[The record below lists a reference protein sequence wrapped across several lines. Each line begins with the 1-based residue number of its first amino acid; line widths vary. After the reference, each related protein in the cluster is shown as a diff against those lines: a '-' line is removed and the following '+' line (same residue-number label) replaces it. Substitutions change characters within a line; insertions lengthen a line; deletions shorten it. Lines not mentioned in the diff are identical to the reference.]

1 MKRFLLSL
9 QIIALCSIMTQANQ
23 FDAVSKKVADETD
36 IALVAKEFELTHFP
50 AMLLCDNRTSYRNL
64 SDEEI
69 DSLQKGYESLNVMRE
84 LKEKLELRINKENRL
99 NAGFVCLGFGV
110 YGVATF
116 AATGGLYPAITGTFF
131 MYSAYTNIS
140 NAIAE

>member
-9 QIIALCSIMTQANQ
+9 QIIALCGIMAQAENR
-23 FDAVSKKVADETD
+23 FAESAKIASFKTD
-36 IALVAKEFELTHFP
+36 MDPEIQNVLVHEFSQKLLTS
-50 AMLLCDNRTSYRNL
+50 ARDYRNL

-84 LKEKLELRINKENRL
+84 LKEKLELKINKENRL
-99 NAGFVCLGFGV
+99 NAGFVSLGLGV

-116 AATGGLYPAITGTFF
+116 VASGGLYPAITGAFF
-131 MYSAYTNIS
+131 MYSAYANIS